1 VNLCIFDRCFLTWP
15 RTRLEKTDSIL
26 LHCHALFDFYY
37 RYMAMGET
45 HGTPI
50 TDTGTRKHDIPL
62 FSKLRKTCI
71 ITVFPKVE
79 NPCLTFGQA
88 SKKNCRTEKYDKNS
102 GQFSFCIM
110 QHTCITPQYLQN
122 IN

>member
-1 VNLCIFDRCFLTWP
+1 
-15 RTRLEKTDSIL
+15 
-26 LHCHALFDFYY
+26 
-37 RYMAMGET
+37 MAMGET

-79 NPCLTFGQA
+79 NPCLTFGQQA
-88 SKKNCRTEKYDKNS
+88 KKKLPDRK
-102 GQFSFCIM
+102 I
-110 QHTCITPQYLQN
+110 
-122 IN
+122 